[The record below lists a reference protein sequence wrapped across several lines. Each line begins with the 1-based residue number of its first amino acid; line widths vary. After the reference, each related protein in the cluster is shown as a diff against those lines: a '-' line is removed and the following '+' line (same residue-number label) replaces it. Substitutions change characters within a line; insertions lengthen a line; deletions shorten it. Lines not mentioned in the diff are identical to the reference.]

1 MSGRNS
7 GEETSHCFFWEELL
21 QFGEAVQ
28 IIRANQPVRRLEP
41 PFSHQ
46 SSGPQPRSTRSGPDR
61 WALRPVTC
69 LPAAGHALQVSCA
82 LNLRRAAHL
91 AELVARAT
99 ASARDP
105 SLPTLAPHPPQRY
118 FDNLRDCR
126 RYTWGGCGEAVLLSD
141 KKEGETLSHTHCD
154 RVDWS
159 FVYVFVSLID

>member
-7 GEETSHCFFWEELL
+7 REETSHCFFWEELL

-28 IIRANQPVRRLEP
+28 IIRANQPVRRLEA

-91 AELVARAT
+91 AELVAWAT
-99 ASARDP
+99 ASA
-105 SLPTLAPHPPQRY
+105 SLLRPPPHPPRSPQQRY

-141 KKEGETLSHTHCD
+141 QREEETLSHCY

-159 FVYVFVSLID
+159 LVYVFVSQID

>member
-141 KKEGETLSHTHCD
+141 KKEGETLSHTHCY